1 MHATMDYIFDP
12 TPQAA
17 LAIRGDARLFP
28 VHRIYCVGRNYEA
41 HALEMGVVAREAPFF
56 FMKPADA
63 VVAIPADTT
72 GRVAWPPATHN
83 LHHEVELVVA
93 IGKDG
98 ANISKA
104 AARDHILGYAI
115 GLDLTRRDLQQA
127 AKDKRHPWEA
137 GKSFD
142 QSAPVGPL
150 QPLAATGLLTH
161 GAIWLDIDGQRRQ
174 HGDLADLIWSVEE
187 IIEQLS
193 RLFELRRG
201 DLIFTGTPEGVGP
214 VLPGQRMDCGIDG
227 LGTLTLSVGT

>member
-1 MHATMDYIFDP
+1 MHYAF
-12 TPQAA
+12 TPAPPAA
-17 LAIRGDARLFP
+17 LPIRGDTRLFP
-28 VHRIYCVGRNYEA
+28 VHRLYCVGRNYEA
-41 HALEMGVVAREAPFF
+41 HAREMGVVEREAPFF

-63 VVAIPADTT
+63 VVAIPADAP
-72 GRVAWPPATHN
+72 GRIAYPPATAN

-93 IGKDG
+93 IGRDG
-98 ANISKA
+98 ANIAKA
-104 AARDHILGYAI
+104 KARDYIFGYAI

-127 AKDKRHPWEA
+127 AKDKRQPWEV

-150 QPLAATGLLTH
+150 QPLAATGLLSR
-161 GAIWLDIDGQRRQ
+161 GEIWLDVDGQRRQ
-174 HGDLADLIWSVEE
+174 HGDLADLIWTVEE

-214 VLPGQRMDCGIDG
+214 VQPGQRMDFGIDG
-227 LGTLTLSVGT
+227 LGTLSVVVGT

>member
-1 MHATMDYIFDP
+1 MDYVFAP
-12 TPQAA
+12 APPAA
-17 LAIRGDARLFP
+17 VAIVGDERHFP

-41 HALEMGVVAREAPFF
+41 HAREMGVVEREAPFF

-63 VVAIPADTT
+63 VVAVPPGAT
-72 GRVAWPPATHN
+72 GRIAWPPATAN

-98 ANISKA
+98 ADIARA
-104 AARDHILGYAI
+104 AARDHIWGYAI

-127 AKDKRHPWEA
+127 AKDKRQPWEA

-150 QPLAATGLLTH
+150 HPLAATGPLTR

-174 HGDLADLIWSVEE
+174 RGDLADLIWTVEE

-214 VLPGQRMDCGIDG
+214 VRPGQRMDCGIDG
-227 LGTLTLSVGT
+227 LGTLSVGVGP

>member
-1 MHATMDYIFDP
+1 MAYAFAP
-12 TPQAA
+12 APPPA
-17 LAIRGDARLFP
+17 LPIQGDERLFP
-28 VHRIYCVGRNYEA
+28 VHRIYCVGRNYAA
-41 HALEMGVVAREAPFF
+41 HAREMGVTQREAPFF

-63 VVAIPADTT
+63 VVAIPADAT
-72 GRVAWPPATHN
+72 GRIAYPPATAN

-98 ANISKA
+98 ANIAKA
-104 AARDHILGYAI
+104 AARDHLWGYAI
-115 GLDLTRRDLQQA
+115 GLDLTRRDLQQV

-150 QPLAATGLLTH
+150 HPLAATGLLTR
-161 GAIWLDIDGQRRQ
+161 GAIWLDVDGQRRQ
-174 HGDLADLIWSVEE
+174 SGDLADLIWTVEE

-193 RLFELRRG
+193 ALFELRRG

-214 VLPGQRMDCGIDG
+214 VQPGQRMDCGIDG
-227 LGTLTLSVGT
+227 LGTLSVRVGA